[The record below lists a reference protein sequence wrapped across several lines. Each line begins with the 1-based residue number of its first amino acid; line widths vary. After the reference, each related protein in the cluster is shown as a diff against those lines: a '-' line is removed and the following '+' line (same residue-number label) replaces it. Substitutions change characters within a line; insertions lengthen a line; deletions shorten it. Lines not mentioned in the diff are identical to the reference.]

1 MKKVVYRCKSNL
13 MLLTFLIL
21 TLLFLHSFLRWTF
34 NPAILT
40 KVTSSSESSDS
51 VLSLTSS
58 TIMSPS
64 ADILNTA
71 LQTST
76 LSATASSSQFVVGDL
91 VRITEDAD
99 RVKLLQRGH
108 GEWAEAMLPVS
119 NLCWTLFERFN
130 LILLGILLKPCHHK
144 QHKHKKNT
152 RFWYVK
158 AIFTCRKALH
168 AYPCITCE
176 NPVMFMVMLASLVKT
191 RLKWLMHTWSWHTS
205 KFILIIM

>member
-21 TLLFLHSFLRWTF
+21 TLLFLHSFFRWTF

-64 ADILNTA
+64 ADILNAA

-76 LSATASSSQFVVGDL
+76 LSGTASSSQFVVGDL

-119 NLCWTLFERFN
+119 NLCWTLFEQFN
-130 LILLGILLKPCHHK
+130 LVLLGILLKPVITS
-144 QHKHKKNT
+144 NT
-152 RFWYVK
+152 NIRRTQGFDMSRPSSLAEK
-158 AIFTCRKALH
+158 LCMLI
-168 AYPCITCE
+168 
-176 NPVMFMVMLASLVKT
+176 LASLVRT
-191 RLKWLMHTWSWHTS
+191 MLCFWLC
-205 KFILIIM
+205 LRP

>member
-1 MKKVVYRCKSNL
+1 MEIFLGDFAVFRVFWGISQDFAEIPEFHGSATARNIRSPDRCKSNL

-21 TLLFLHSFLRWTF
+21 TLLFLHSFFRWTF

-76 LSATASSSQFVVGDL
+76 LSGTASSSQFVVGDL

-119 NLCWTLFERFN
+119 NLC
-130 LILLGILLKPCHHK
+130 
-144 QHKHKKNT
+144 
-152 RFWYVK
+152 
-158 AIFTCRKALH
+158 
-168 AYPCITCE
+168 
-176 NPVMFMVMLASLVKT
+176 
-191 RLKWLMHTWSWHTS
+191 
-205 KFILIIM
+205 

>member
-21 TLLFLHSFLRWTF
+21 TLLLLHSFFRWTF

-76 LSATASSSQFVVGDL
+76 LSGTASSSQFVVGDL

-119 NLCWTLFERFN
+119 NLCSTLFEQFN
-130 LILLGILLKPCHHK
+130 LKLLGILL
-144 QHKHKKNT
+144 
-152 RFWYVK
+152 
-158 AIFTCRKALH
+158 
-168 AYPCITCE
+168 
-176 NPVMFMVMLASLVKT
+176 
-191 RLKWLMHTWSWHTS
+191 
-205 KFILIIM
+205 

>member
-1 MKKVVYRCKSNL
+1 MEFRLFFVPPSLPAAPTPLKKSAPYAWSKTLSSGWIRLETEKNSQNLWEARLQRAYVPPGMKNVVYRCKSNL

-21 TLLFLHSFLRWTF
+21 TLLFLHSFFRWTF

-76 LSATASSSQFVVGDL
+76 LSGTASSSQFVVGDL

-119 NLCWTLFERFN
+119 NLCWTLFEQFN
-130 LILLGILLKPCHHK
+130 LILLDILLKPCH
-144 QHKHKKNT
+144 Q
-152 RFWYVK
+152 V
-158 AIFTCRKALH
+158 
-168 AYPCITCE
+168 
-176 NPVMFMVMLASLVKT
+176 LAT
-191 RLKWLMHTWSWHTS
+191 QT
-205 KFILIIM
+205 

>member
-1 MKKVVYRCKSNL
+1 MKKVVYKCKSNL

-21 TLLFLHSFLRWTF
+21 TPLFLHSFFRWTF

-58 TIMSPS
+58 AIMSPS

-76 LSATASSSQFVVGDL
+76 LSGTASSSQFVVGDL

-119 NLCWTLFERFN
+119 NLC
-130 LILLGILLKPCHHK
+130 
-144 QHKHKKNT
+144 
-152 RFWYVK
+152 
-158 AIFTCRKALH
+158 
-168 AYPCITCE
+168 
-176 NPVMFMVMLASLVKT
+176 
-191 RLKWLMHTWSWHTS
+191 
-205 KFILIIM
+205 